1 PPLLDGPGDAPL
13 SGDRVG
19 APIGLSDATGAIQET
34 FWAARR
40 LLEAL
45 AADRPVV
52 AVFDDIHWAEPTLL
66 GLLEEVTGFS
76 RDHPVL
82 VLCMARPELRETRP
96 EWDRA
101 GTVITLSPLDP
112 AAR

>member
-1 PPLLDGPGDAPL
+1 
-13 SGDRVG
+13 
-19 APIGLSDATGAIQET
+19 LSDATGAIQET
-34 FWAARR
+34 FWATRR
-40 LLEAL
+40 LLESV

-66 GLLEEVTGFS
+66 DLLEYVVGFS

-96 EWDRA
+96 EWTERGRSSRFRRSIPPRA
-101 GTVITLSPLDP
+101 KI
-112 AAR
+112 